1 MVTHRTSQT
10 IAGKED
16 QRPKDHWDKADVIMK
31 FVGALASA
39 AAVIGV
45 GVFGAQYLAHKQE
58 AESDIRLYTELMSA
72 REGADSSVRK
82 DMFNSIITNI
92 LKPEPENLNQK
103 VLSLQLLAYNF
114 HESLDLAPLFD
125 SVRQQITE
133 SQELKD
139 QKEKRLGQLRKV
151 GNEICDKEI
160 SALAEAGEQYGF
172 TVNRKTL
179 ENPDGLPVMEK
190 QAHLYGDRNNGN
202 ETTIRIEALKADDSL
217 EKLRT
222 RLELRTGLHLDA
234 DVTAWVGFY
243 DFPMVNNIR
252 LPDGKRCA
260 IVLQHYTESTIE
272 LSFVCFPGSRASL
285 KEKPYYDEVYE
296 QLHGRFP
303 EVPKGR

>member
-1 MVTHRTSQT
+1 MTARE
-10 IAGKED
+10 GD
-16 QRPKDHWDKADVIMK
+16 QKPKDHWDKADVIFK
-31 FVGALASA
+31 LVGALASA

-45 GVFGAQYLAHKQE
+45 GFFGAQYLAHKQE

-92 LKPEPENLNQK
+92 LKPEPENLGQK

-133 SQELKD
+133 SQGLGKD
-139 QKEKRLGQLRKV
+139 QKEKLLGQLRKV
-151 GNEICDKEI
+151 GNEICEKEI
-160 SALAEAGEQYGF
+160 SALAEAGEQFGC

-190 QAHLYGDRNNGN
+190 QAHLYGDPDNGT

-234 DVTAWVGFY
+234 DVIAWVGFY

-260 IVLQHYTESTIE
+260 IVLKQYTESTID

-285 KEKPYYDEVYE
+285 KEKPYYDEIYE

-303 EVPKGR
+303 EVSKGR